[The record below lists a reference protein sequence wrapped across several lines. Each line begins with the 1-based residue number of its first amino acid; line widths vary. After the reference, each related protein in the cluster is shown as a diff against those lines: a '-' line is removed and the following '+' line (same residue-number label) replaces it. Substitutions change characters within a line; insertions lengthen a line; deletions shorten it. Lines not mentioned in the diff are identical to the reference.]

1 LICFQFQTVLFGIRA
16 KFPGVSQLATEDLAE
31 SLQAADDG
39 AAGGSGKTL
48 LLDSRAPE
56 EFAVSHLPNAI
67 NVDYKDPAAA
77 LQIVRETSELTDSS
91 DAAASQSPPPSVA
104 NLEGSIFKWANE
116 SRPMVDGSGRP
127 TEFAHP
133 YSSMWGRLLRPE
145 VPAEAKPEV
154 TAEARP
160 EVPAEP
166 GVKPQ
171 SKQEEDFLSS
181 KPEVKADVKP
191 DATAVTVAKNADADA
206 DVDNEDAD
214 EESDEDPLAHRPFAE
229 ADVGIETYL
238 GSHPGF
244 AGALKTNWEDFHV
257 HEVDSAGCLA
267 RLTNQE
273 IPKEVKNAEDV
284 LTSEQKQQL
293 LKLSLDNCAKL
304 LNDEVV
310 IEFPALCSN
319 TAERNGVKVILVKQ
333 KRGSEQERR
342 EWPKD
347 RGAYCHFV
355 MHLHGKGT
363 LNAIDNIAR
372 GMRMKPSHF
381 AYCGTKDKRAVTS
394 QWVSVHKD
402 VQASSEDIASSVASL
417 KSAGFVNYFGLQR
430 FGQSGNGGTFEV
442 GRALLRC
449 QWSLAIDRILEPCGA
464 DNPTARRWKLA
475 YKKDGDAAT
484 CAAKM
489 RTGLERSLLL
499 GIARNGGQANLSAL
513 QALPRNML
521 QLFGHSYQS
530 LLWNRLATARLKL
543 YGPKPAL
550 GDLVQLPDG
559 SIREIGGDQPGCPAD
574 PDSCELASVVLPL
587 PGFDVRL
594 PGNAIADALRDM
606 LAEDGLT
613 LADLRHRVK
622 DLSLPGSYRPLIVR
636 PQGVSYSLLRYTDPR
651 LPLLL
656 SDRDLLNKPDQQQHQ
671 LIASSSEET
680 GDLKSAILL
689 RMRLPKSA
697 YATMAVRELSRGQI
711 SVLSCR

>member
-1 LICFQFQTVLFGIRA
+1 TEEPVA
-16 KFPGVSQLATEDLAE
+16 KKL
-31 SLQAADDG
+31 
-39 AAGGSGKTL
+39 
-48 LLDSRAPE
+48 R
-56 EFAVSHLPNAI
+56 
-67 NVDYKDPAAA
+67 
-77 LQIVRETSELTDSS
+77 S
-91 DAAASQSPPPSVA
+91 DADVNGEAKPEVTTAEAEPEVPAEARPDVTA
-104 NLEGSIFKWANE
+104 EVRLEVTAE
-116 SRPMVDGSGRP
+116 VRLEVTAEVRPEVPVEG
-127 TEFAHP
+127 
-133 YSSMWGRLLRPE
+133 RPE

-310 IEFPALCSN
+310 IECGEDKEWRTKLHKCIKAQFPALCSN

-394 QWVSVHKD
+394 QWVSVHKVEAARIKSVANRISGVSVGNFCYKQNPLRLGDHLGNEFSLIIRD

-475 YKKDGDAAT
+475 YKKDGDAAS